1 MPYKLLLG
9 LNWILRLSR
18 NDLGNGFKLRG
29 KKSREVCNSIAKFN
43 PFAITWFGYLLS
55 IENKGIKWLLWQM
68 HSDTM
73 LQIYFGYNG
82 RGPKTPSC
90 GKTMV

>member
-1 MPYKLLLG
+1 
-9 LNWILRLSR
+9 
-18 NDLGNGFKLRG
+18 
-29 KKSREVCNSIAKFN
+29 
-43 PFAITWFGYLLS
+43 
-55 IENKGIKWLLWQM
+55 M

-90 GKTMV
+90 GKTMVWESGNTSTSCNFAACRMCDAGRVTWFED